1 MGDRMKIYIKDI
13 NINYEVSGVGPP
25 LIFLH
30 GWGSDLHIF
39 DKIVSQ
45 INEDYTIYQIDLP
58 GFGQSEINEA
68 YSVDDYAKFM
78 YLFCME
84 LGLTKPVLLG
94 HSFGGRVA
102 IKYASIYPVDKLILV
117 STPGVKERFNI
128 LKWFKIRLYKLSK
141 KMNINIKLGS
151 TDYKASSGFLK
162 DVLVKAVNND
172 LTQSL
177 SKIKCDTLIIH
188 GEKDKTVPLYI
199 AKKIQK
205 NIANS
210 GIVVVKKAGHF
221 PFIDRFRLFIIVLK
235 SFLCGNKI

>member
-68 YSVDDYAKFM
+68 YSIDEYAKFM

-102 IKYASIYPVDKLILV
+102 IKYASIYPITKLILV
-117 STPGVKERFNI
+117 STPGIKERFNI
-128 LKWFKIRLYKLSK
+128 LKCFKIRLYKISK

-151 TDYKASSGFLK
+151 TDYKSSSGFLK
-162 DVLVKAVNND
+162 DVLVKTVNND

-235 SFLCGNKI
+235 SFLSGNKI